1 MSTSTWSSA
10 SRRRAW
16 ACATLVRLWSSR
28 TIRRGG
34 GHGPVRL
41 AYSTQSWSPW
51 SACSPCRRKRPL
63 RESDVPTSIASHAG
77 GRSLVLSLPFC
88 LTHLGVWLPG
98 RAASYSASVRSGRG
112 SSERYSGSISV
123 AFYTSSARAAGGGA
137 PTGGLG
143 SQRCIVPRH
152 VNIPTATRCGYLD
165 KPGATSERAM
175 ARGAPRSRPRGA
187 QTAPWTG
194 RLARTKER
202 PHSWPVR
209 LA

>member
-1 MSTSTWSSA
+1 VLDFQRAYGGKVLLEDLLRICCVSCRNQRPDGTHG
-10 SRRRAW
+10 RRVRSDRFGCERA
-16 ACATLVRLWSSR
+16 
-28 TIRRGG
+28 GG
-34 GHGPVRL
+34 GIPAAVEGIGIPDARCASAPRFVR
-41 AYSTQSWSPW
+41 A
-51 SACSPCRRKRPL
+51 PC
-63 RESDVPTSIASHAG
+63 
-77 GRSLVLSLPFC
+77 PFC

-98 RAASYSASVRSGRG
+98 RAASCSASVRSGRG
-112 SSERYSGSISV
+112 SSERYCGSISV

-202 PHSWPVR
+202 SHSWPVR